1 MKLPSRPTAYAQYIL
16 DLEEVGA
23 GLGTG
28 LFILAMA
35 GNGFSSCPLAAILY
49 LLPIEASAS
58 SISALA
64 A

>member
-1 MKLPSRPTAYAQYIL
+1 L

-35 GNGFSSCPLAAILY
+35 GNSFSSCPLAAILFSSS
-49 LLPIEASAS
+49 LLKP
-58 SISALA
+58 ALPPFPL
-64 A
+64 